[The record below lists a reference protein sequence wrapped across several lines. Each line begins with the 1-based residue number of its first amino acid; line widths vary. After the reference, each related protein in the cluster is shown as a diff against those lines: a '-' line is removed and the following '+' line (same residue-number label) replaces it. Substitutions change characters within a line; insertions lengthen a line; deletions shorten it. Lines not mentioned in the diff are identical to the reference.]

1 MYACRQKHF
10 ENWCVYSSVCVLFIF
25 CSVILCLCIQHIWIS
40 PRHCCKHWII
50 KFSVG
55 YTIYVFMYFIA
66 HRISSVVYSLNPNYI
81 KFSVHCVMIALPDG
95 TLCSYHFDI
104 YLYLYLCLCF
114 VYIYIYTHVPI
125 DVCIYMYIHTYV
137 CVCIYTHI
145 CIHAYTYIY
154 THDTWYIC
162 IYKYVFQIYI
172 YQFPRP
178 EVICYLDT
186 ILGTT

>member
-1 MYACRQKHF
+1 M
-10 ENWCVYSSVCVLFIF
+10 CVFLSVCTFHLLQ
-25 CSVILCLCIQHIWIS
+25 CSILCLCIQHIWIRQ
-40 PRHCCKHWII
+40 RHCCKHWII

-104 YLYLYLCLCF
+104 YLHLYLCLCF
-114 VYIYIYTHVPI
+114 VYIYIYTHMPI
-125 DVCIYMYIHTYV
+125 EGCVCVCVYIHTYIS
-137 CVCIYTHI
+137 CIYF
-145 CIHAYTYIY
+145 
-154 THDTWYIC
+154 
-162 IYKYVFQIYI
+162 KYI

>member
-1 MYACRQKHF
+1 
-10 ENWCVYSSVCVLFIF
+10 
-25 CSVILCLCIQHIWIS
+25 
-40 PRHCCKHWII
+40 
-50 KFSVG
+50 
-55 YTIYVFMYFIA
+55 MYFIA

-104 YLYLYLCLCF
+104 YLHLYLCLCF
-114 VYIYIYTHVPI
+114 VYIYIYTHMPI
-125 DVCIYMYIHTYV
+125 EGCVCVCVYIHTYIS
-137 CVCIYTHI
+137 CIYF
-145 CIHAYTYIY
+145 
-154 THDTWYIC
+154 
-162 IYKYVFQIYI
+162 KYI